1 MGSAL
6 DLKIMTE
13 INDLH
18 ENLVFARDL
27 SYDAVNQSRVL
38 SISICSHPAEL
49 EVFDKRTRESC

>member
-13 INDLH
+13 IDDLH

-38 SISICSHPAEL
+38 SISICSHLAEL
-49 EVFDKRTRESC
+49 GGV